1 MKIKKI
7 VIENIGPFTEK
18 REFDFTDS
26 FSGKA
31 EPFLMFSGVNGSGKS
46 TILNAISYLWET
58 VGLLL
63 YHKKSFSGKN
73 LYEKTIK
80 EFFGAEGCFSMLV
93 DGFPDFVK
101 GNGAECSLN
110 LFYGYGNETADYSLG
125 EMRFPGEKASTF
137 IWPDNESLLKNEKKA
152 EFFNLWASQYKQLIL
167 SGSAKTPNM
176 IYLDSETRKWVKA
189 KKGIGAPVQENN
201 NKRWLYKYEAN
212 SKWDSQLEAS
222 LITLKTTKPQKFR
235 DIIKILNGFL
245 KGKIIETAIS
255 ESDNRIRIHLVKNDR
270 KNGFHYFDGL
280 SAGERDILTMIYS
293 IARWMEKGAVVLL
306 DEPDIFLH
314 PSVIADFFSSVEQLI
329 KENEG
334 QLIVTSHQ
342 PQLWDRYD
350 LRSRRID
357 LSEVVK

>member
-46 TILNAISYLWET
+46 TLLNAISYLWEAT
-58 VGLLL
+58 GLWH
-63 YHKKSFSGKN
+63 YSKKSIEGKKAN
-73 LYEKTIK
+73 EKRVK
-80 EFFGAEGCFSMLV
+80 DFFGTNGCFSMLIE
-93 DGFPDFVK
+93 DFPDFLK
-101 GNGAECSLN
+101 GNGAKCSVIIH
-110 LFYGYGNETADYSLG
+110 YGDNKIKEKAD
-125 EMRFPGEKASTF
+125 FKIGEKRSQDKPSVFVLAGEDS
-137 IWPDNESLLKNEKKA
+137 DNDNSKV
-152 EFFNLWASQYKQLIL
+152 EFFGLWAQEYKKLIQAVA
-167 SGSAKTPNM
+167 SKTPNI
-176 IYLDSETRKWVKA
+176 IYLDAEARRWIKA
-189 KKGIGAPVQENN
+189 EKGIGEPIQEDNR
-201 NKRWLYKYEAN
+201 KRWIFRYEAN

-222 LITLKTTKPQKFR
+222 LITLKTTKPQKFH
-235 DIIKILNGFL
+235 DIVKTLNRFL
-245 KGKIIETAIS
+245 KGKVIETDIS
-255 ESDNRIRIHLVKNDR
+255 EHDNRLRVYILKNGR
-270 KNGFHYFDGL
+270 KNGFHYFDEL
-280 SAGERDILTMIYS
+280 SAGERDILTMTYS
-293 IARWMEKGAVVLL
+293 VARWMEKGAVVLL

-314 PSVIADFFSSVEQLI
+314 PSIIADFFSLIEQLV